1 MTGFSLLIVYS
12 MTCSTSF
19 CRKMDRNAYSQYHVP
34 CLLSAESSDLRAAEL
49 QPTKCE
55 AWRDIPEVKEM
66 RKKTFRKYLRNLK
79 TEEEKEAAKA
89 KRAEQTAHKHQL
101 ISDFL
106 SSQKKKRKAGNAPNV
121 IKQVAE
127 GMLHIYTHC

>member
-1 MTGFSLLIVYS
+1 MDSS
-12 MTCSTSF
+12 AST
-19 CRKMDRNAYSQYHVP
+19 QYHVP

-49 QPTKCE
+49 QPTQCE

-127 GMLHIYTHC
+127 GVLHIFTHC